1 MVVEEIILIEI
12 LFLLIGVDLIEPIEY
27 APEFIKKMAKDKA
40 PDAVAYAMIRMY
52 DRMDYSTK
60 YPSLRDRTK
69 EMTLAVMGMAGKQ
82 KSISFTA
89 TGTELYD
96 AYGFEARGA
105 AFVHTFKIIFA

>member
-1 MVVEEIILIEI
+1 M
-12 LFLLIGVDLIEPIEY
+12 IEPIEY
-27 APEFIKKMAKDKA
+27 APEFIKKIAKDKA

-52 DRMDYSTK
+52 DDVSDLTK
-60 YPSLRDRTK
+60 HPSLRDRTK

-82 KSISFTA
+82 ESISFTA

-96 AYGFEARGA
+96 TYGFEARGA